1 MSSEV
6 LVLLGSIGRN
16 HLFGGCNR
24 AELCDPK
31 SQRRQGFVKSVG
43 SRSFE
48 GSSIWGRLGLEGLLL
63 FMYSN
68 LFSSGSIYGLE
79 GDGKAFS

>member
-1 MSSEV
+1 M
-6 LVLLGSIGRN
+6 LLGSIGRN
-16 HLFGGCNR
+16 YLFGGCNR

-43 SRSFE
+43 SKSLK
-48 GSSIWGRLGLEGLLL
+48 GSSTWSRLGLEGFLL

-68 LFSSGSIYGLE
+68 LFSSGLI
-79 GDGKAFS
+79 

>member
-1 MSSEV
+1 M
-6 LVLLGSIGRN
+6 LLGSIGRN

-43 SRSFE
+43 SKSLE
-48 GSSIWGRLGLEGLLL
+48 GSSTWGRLGLEGFLL

-68 LFSSGSIYGLE
+68 LFSSGLI
-79 GDGKAFS
+79 